1 MRLRSIATVVALILA
16 GMVMGGVSGARP
28 FDGGTASVACGD
40 GTVTVTP
47 AKMWPPNHKMKDVTL
62 TYDETSA
69 DDGDATGLTVT
80 SISNE
85 EEGTEKG
92 STLRHGPD
100 DVGEG
105 FTDSGIDTTPSDPA
119 TVVIQLRKERLAK
132 PKDGRTYTIEVE
144 CTDGGAVSGGEATTD
159 TATITVFVPHSR
171 GKA

>member
-1 MRLRSIATVVALILA
+1 MRLRAAATLVAVILA
-16 GMVMGGVSGARP
+16 GMAMGSASQAKP

-62 TYDETSA
+62 NYDETSA
-69 DDGDATGLTVT
+69 DDGDTIGLTVT

-92 STLRHGPD
+92 STRRHGPD
-100 DVGEG
+100 DAGEG
-105 FTDSGIDTTPSDPA
+105 FTDTGTDTTPSDPA

-144 CTDGGAVSGGEATTD
+144 CTDAGDVSLEPPTTD
-159 TATITVFVPHSR
+159 TASITVFVPHSR
-171 GKA
+171 GRA